1 MKGNSN
7 ADDNSNMH
15 NAYHVIRVEM
25 VAMVAMVAMV
35 MMMMMRRT
43 TTTMM
48 MMNNFAMRLRLRF
61 SAEFMAEFPF
71 ILRRWRGVDEHAN
84 LTWRSYCR
92 GQA

>member
-25 VAMVAMVAMV
+25 VAMVAMV
-35 MMMMMRRT
+35 MMMRTT

-84 LTWRSYCR
+84 LTWRSCCR

>member
-1 MKGNSN
+1 
-7 ADDNSNMH
+7 
-15 NAYHVIRVEM
+15 
-25 VAMVAMVAMV
+25 MV
-35 MMMMMRRT
+35 MMMMMMRTT

-84 LTWRSYCR
+84 LTWRSCCR

>member
-1 MKGNSN
+1 
-7 ADDNSNMH
+7 
-15 NAYHVIRVEM
+15 
-25 VAMVAMVAMV
+25 
-35 MMMMMRRT
+35 
-43 TTTMM
+43 MM

-84 LTWRSYCR
+84 LTWRSCCR